1 MPEPRR
7 YCERR
12 NQLAESLVDLAVRIS
27 IAAVE
32 MAVGAGASG
41 NESFLKA
48 KAEVEHLRNE
58 LESLTA
64 DLSHHRLNHGC

>member
-1 MPEPRR
+1 MPEPKR

-12 NQLAESLVDLAVRIS
+12 NELAESLVDLAVRIS

-32 MAVGAGASG
+32 MALGSGASG
-41 NESFLKA
+41 NDTFLRA

-58 LESLTA
+58 LESLKA
-64 DLSHHRLNHGC
+64 DLSHHRLKHGC